1 MLYLDSKVMDM
12 KIEIEQPIALRLEV
26 IETDDHV
33 PSMRVSAKIVVTQ
46 FQQAFAYDG
55 TFWIECASWDGFTQS
70 LLAPLSEEIVLS
82 DISGYFMLVL
92 RKTDDGLSL
101 IWKYAKADVGNNCRR
116 LEVAFSSVIDDDMLA
131 KIRDEFRE
139 FPVWW

>member
-1 MLYLDSKVMDM
+1 M

-26 IETDDHV
+26 VETDDHV
-33 PSMRVSAKIVVTQ
+33 PSMRVSAKIVVAQ
-46 FQQAFAYDG
+46 FQHVFAYDG

-92 RKTDDGLSL
+92 RKTNDGLSL
-101 IWKYAKADVGNNCRR
+101 IWQYARADVGNNGRR
-116 LEVAFSSVIDDDMLA
+116 LEIAFTSAIDDDMLA